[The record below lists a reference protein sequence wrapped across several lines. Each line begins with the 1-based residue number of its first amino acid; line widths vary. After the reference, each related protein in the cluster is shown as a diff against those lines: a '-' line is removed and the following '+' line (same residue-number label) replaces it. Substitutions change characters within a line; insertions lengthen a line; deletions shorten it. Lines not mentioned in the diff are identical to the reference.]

1 MTVRGNFKA
10 YGRDTKELRLMPRN
24 QPENV
29 RKMKEAFF
37 PKIEGIT
44 KQMFDMLG
52 EMLQRSNFGEKVEI
66 KNVADFYK
74 VASGMAALTK
84 SAVEIERWEF
94 EKTRRIED
102 VAELLKRNMGSL
114 LAQDPELYERFLPLI
129 DQAAEDLAKEYTAQE
144 DTMPPIDIR
153 RDDDD

>member
-1 MTVRGNFKA
+1 MTVRGTFKPS
-10 YGRDTKELRLMPRN
+10 GRDAKEMRLMPKN
-24 QPENV
+24 KPENV
-29 RKMKEAFF
+29 HKMKEAFF

-84 SAVEIERWEF
+84 AAVEIERWEF

-102 VAELLKRNMGSL
+102 VAELLKRNMASL
-114 LAQDPELYERFLPLI
+114 LAQDPELFERFLPLI
-129 DQAAEDLAKEYTAQE
+129 EQAAEDLNKEYTAQE
-144 DTMPPIDIR
+144 DVMPPIDIK
-153 RDDDD
+153 